1 MARTLICGHSRS
13 ASIFLTTV
21 LFFMMAFL
29 LVGGNRNNAGMM
41 QASLVYLVF
50 MTVLAYLLFRSG
62 RVHRYRSIFFSVYA
76 IAFVLNFIP
85 ILLETRGH
93 IALTG
98 RDIANLDTPLCHL
111 TIPMLI
117 LPGLVYGVLIFP
129 TKLFANMGFYPM
141 LFLWLG
147 ATVVLG
153 KGWCSWGC
161 FYGGLDEFFSKLLP
175 KRIVSSRKFNYSLR
189 WFPFALLLVIVVWSF
204 LALDPVYCTWL
215 CPFKTITEF
224 AEVTDLPSYLAML
237 LFVILFFGLAIVLP
251 ILTRKRVQCMSL
263 CPFGAFQ
270 SLTGKIAPY
279 RVRID
284 RSKCVDCGACVAAC
298 PTLSLDE
305 ESVRKGKTLVTCT
318 LCGECLAACPKGA
331 IDYAFGW
338 SRACGTKERL
348 FEKTRSRIE
357 ASAAASG
364 RRPGIGARFALG
376 ALRTIDELLSARILM
391 ITCGYI
397 FGCILGGSF
406 ASGTILRL
414 WNLLSTGS
422 FALK

>member
-1 MARTLICGHSRS
+1 MPRTLICSHSRP

-29 LVGGNRNNAGMM
+29 LVGGNRNHPGMM
-41 QASLVYLVF
+41 AASLAYLAF

-85 ILLETRGH
+85 MLLETRGH

-129 TKLFANMGFYPM
+129 TKLFADMGFYPM

-175 KRIVSSRKFNYSLR
+175 KRIVSSRKFNYALR
-189 WFPFALLLVIVVWSF
+189 WFPFALLLVIVIWSF
-204 LALDPVYCTWL
+204 LALDPVYCGWL
-215 CPFKTITEF
+215 CPFKAVTEF
-224 AEVTDLPSYLAML
+224 VQPTNWLIWVQTGIFLA
-237 LFVILFFGLAIVLP
+237 LFLGLVVVLP
-251 ILTRKRVQCMSL
+251 LLMKRRTQCGL
-263 CPFGAFQ
+263 FCPFGAFQ
-270 SLTGKIAPY
+270 SFVGLANPY

-284 RSKCVDCGACVAAC
+284 KEKCNQCGACVDQC
-298 PTLSLDE
+298 PTFAITRETLAKNKVSITCARCGRCMEICPRDAIQFSLLGVPLRGQDA
-305 ESVRKGKTLVTCT
+305 G
-318 LCGECLAACPKGA
+318 
-331 IDYAFGW
+331 
-338 SRACGTKERL
+338 RAGFLREVFRPDSL
-348 FEKTRSRIE
+348 FT
-357 ASAAASG
+357 
-364 RRPGIGARFALG
+364 FG
-376 ALRTIDELLSARILM
+376 ALLFGAVISGGMVAQVMLRFVHLARA
-391 ITCGYI
+391 
-397 FGCILGGSF
+397 GSF
-406 ASGTILRL
+406 LFR
-414 WNLLSTGS
+414 
-422 FALK
+422 

>member
-204 LALDPVYCTWL
+204 LALDPVYCGWL
-215 CPFKTITEF
+215 CPFKAVTEF
-224 AEVTDLPSYLAML
+224 VQPTNWLIWVQTGIFVV
-237 LFVILFFGLAIVLP
+237 LFLGLVVVLP
-251 ILTRKRVQCMSL
+251 LLMKRRTQCGL
-263 CPFGAFQ
+263 FCPFGAFQ
-270 SLTGKIAPY
+270 SFVGLANPY

-284 RSKCVDCGACVAAC
+284 KEKCNQCGACVDQC
-298 PTLSLDE
+298 PTFAITRETLAKNKVSITCARCGRCMEICPRDAIQFSLLGVPLRGQTARKPGFLSEVFRPD
-305 ESVRKGKTLVTCT
+305 S
-318 LCGECLAACPKGA
+318 
-331 IDYAFGW
+331 
-338 SRACGTKERL
+338 L
-348 FEKTRSRIE
+348 FT
-357 ASAAASG
+357 
-364 RRPGIGARFALG
+364 FG
-376 ALRTIDELLSARILM
+376 ALLFGAVISGGMAAQVLLRFVHLAR
-391 ITCGYI
+391 
-397 FGCILGGSF
+397 
-406 ASGTILRL
+406 
-414 WNLLSTGS
+414 TGS
-422 FALK
+422 FLFR